1 MPNAALIPRGAF
13 SKGAE
18 VTTVPPWYRAMRSIL
33 ADVLLVM
40 FIPLAALGSID
51 CTSCEYV
58 NLPFHTAIGAL
69 SLVCAITAI
78 RLISRD

>member
-1 MPNAALIPRGAF
+1 MLNEALIPRGAF
-13 SKGAE
+13 SEGAA
-18 VTTVPPWYRAMRSIL
+18 VPSVPPWYRAMRSIL

-40 FIPLAALGSID
+40 FTPLAALGSID

-58 NLPFHTAIGAL
+58 NLPFRIAIAAL
-69 SLVCAITAI
+69 CLTCAMTAI